1 MLAKL
6 AKIWEHESFLLNLFY
21 FILFV
26 LKILKYN
33 EKAIRY
39 NAYISQKN
47 SLTIT

>member
-6 AKIWEHESFLLNLFY
+6 AKIWEHESSLLFLKK
-21 FILFV
+21 ISFV

-39 NAYISQKN
+39 NAYISHKS